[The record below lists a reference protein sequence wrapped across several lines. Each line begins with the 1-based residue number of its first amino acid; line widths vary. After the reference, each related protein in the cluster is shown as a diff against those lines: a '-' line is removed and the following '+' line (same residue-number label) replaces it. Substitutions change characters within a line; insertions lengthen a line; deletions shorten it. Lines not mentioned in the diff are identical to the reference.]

1 MNLHFEWKR
10 LESLTALELYHIIQ
24 ARESVFVVEQQ
35 CAYQEAD
42 GLDLHAW
49 HLRVL
54 LEGELAACARVV
66 DPGRKY
72 TEPSIGRVMTL
83 GNFRKLQIGRA
94 LVAEAIAFTERQWP
108 GQGIRIGAQAH
119 LQHFYGS
126 LGFQTVGDV
135 YDEDGIPHVDM
146 VKPAPI

>member
-1 MNLHFEWKR
+1 
-10 LESLTALELYHIIQ
+10 
-24 ARESVFVVEQQ
+24 VFVVEQQ

-66 DPGRKY
+66 EPGRKY

-83 GNFRKLQIGRA
+83 GKFRKLQIGRA

-108 GQGIRIGAQAH
+108 SQGIRIGAQAH

-135 YDEDGIPHVDM
+135 YDEDGIAHVDM
-146 VKPAPI
+146 VKPASI